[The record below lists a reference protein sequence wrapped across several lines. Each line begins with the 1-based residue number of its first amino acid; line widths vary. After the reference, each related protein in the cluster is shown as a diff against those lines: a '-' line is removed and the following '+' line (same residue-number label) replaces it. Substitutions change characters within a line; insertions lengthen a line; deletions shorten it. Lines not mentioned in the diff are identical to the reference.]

1 MKCVADFI
9 TDVPVLRIDDQV
21 TKARAVLRDDIY
33 REIFV
38 QDGKKALVG
47 YVDITDVLKVT
58 ATKSNVTIE
67 GYIKEITPVHPEDTV
82 ECAAKVI
89 GKNKTDSAPV
99 VDGQNR
105 ILGGVLL
112 SDLFPVIITR
122 NELRGTVRDHM
133 TTRVITCAPED
144 SVQKVNTLILETGHT
159 AFPVVS
165 KGVLK
170 GIISRRDLLVDG
182 RLRNALEGN
191 AQVQVDA
198 VMIRELTT
206 ITPGESVAAAAE
218 KMAKYDISRI
228 PVMNGDR
235 MVGILDRH
243 DILKGLA

>member
-105 ILGGVLL
+105 VLGGVLL

-122 NELRGTVRDHM
+122 NELRGTARDHM
-133 TTRVITCAPED
+133 TARVITCAPED
-144 SVQKVNTLILETGHT
+144 SVHKVNTLILETGHT

-182 RLRNALEGN
+182 TLRNALEGN
-191 AQVQVDA
+191 AQARVDA
-198 VMIRELTT
+198 VMTRDLTT
-206 ITPGESVAAAAE
+206 ITPGESLAVAAE